1 MTNWSD
7 LRAELGPTIAEL
19 QDEERFAGFSA
30 TFDDMLYDFSRTQM
44 TQGARDR
51 LFAMLEARDFAA
63 RRAAMYGGERINT
76 TEGRRVLHTAL
87 RLPEGAEMVAEGE
100 DIAGAVL
107 ASRAACYAFAE
118 AVRSGAYAA
127 AAGPFTDVVNIGI
140 GGSDLGPVLVAEALG
155 DLIDGPRLHFVSNVD
170 GAALHRV
177 FETCDLT
184 RTLFIIASKS
194 FGTIET
200 METAKVALA
209 RMRGVVADASLH
221 FAALTTKPGM
231 AAEQFGIP
239 AERCFGFA
247 DWVGGRFSVW
257 SPIGLPLM
265 IGLGT
270 ARFGEFLDGAREV
283 DDHFRSA
290 PLAENL
296 PVLMACVG
304 VWHRNGCDYPTRCV
318 VPYDNRLAT
327 LPQYL
332 QQLDMESN
340 GKRVTLAG
348 DPVEVATSPVVWG
361 SAGTN
366 AQHAYFQMLHQSPTP
381 QPLEFLIAA
390 RPVAEG
396 FEHMQRILIANCFA
410 QAQALA
416 YGRTQAEAERLMIEG
431 GMDAAEARALA
442 PHRAFPG
449 NRPSTLLMYRELSPR
464 TLGRIIALA
473 EARCFTEGVF
483 WDVNSFDQWGVELGK
498 VLATDMLPHVE
509 GRFSPEMVDE
519 ALSGPLA
526 HYHGL

>member
-1 MTNWSD
+1 MNWN
-7 LRAELGPTIAEL
+7 ELKATFGPTIAEL
-19 QDEERFAGFSA
+19 QDEDRFLGFSA
-30 TFDDMLYDFSRTQM
+30 TFDDMLFDYSRTQM
-44 TQGARDR
+44 TDDAREG
-51 LFAMLEARDFAA
+51 LFDMLEEREFELI
-63 RRAAMYGGERINT
+63 REAMYSGEKINV

-87 RLPEGAEMVAEGE
+87 RMPEGTRMMADDE
-100 DIAGAVL
+100 DIAATVL
-107 ASRAACYAFAE
+107 DSRAACYAFAD
-118 AVRSGAYAA
+118 AVRSGEYAA

-140 GGSDLGPVLVAEALG
+140 GGSDLGPVLVAEALVA
-155 DLIDGPRLHFVSNVD
+155 DMDGPRLHFVSNVD
-170 GAALHRV
+170 GAALNQV
-177 FETCDLT
+177 FQTCDLS

-200 METAKVALA
+200 METAKMALA
-209 RMRGVVADASLH
+209 RMQDEVADASVH
-221 FAALTTKPGM
+221 FAALTTKPDA

-239 AERCFGFA
+239 AQRCFGFA

-265 IGLGT
+265 IGLGPQK
-270 ARFGEFLDGAREV
+270 FGEFLAGAHEV
-283 DDHFRSA
+283 DEHFRTA
-290 PLAENL
+290 PLGQNL

-304 VWHRNGCDYPTRCV
+304 VWHRNGCGYPTRCV
-318 VPYDNRLAT
+318 VPYDTRLAT

-340 GKRVTLAG
+340 GKRVTVEG
-348 DPVEVATSPVVWG
+348 DEVDVATSPVVWG

-381 QPLEFLIAA
+381 QPLEFMIAA
-390 RPVAEG
+390 KPVAEG
-396 FEHMQRILIANCFA
+396 FEHMQKILIANCFA
-410 QAQALA
+410 QSQALA
-416 YGRTQAEAERLMIEG
+416 YGRSEKEAEDLMIEG
-431 GMDAAEARALA
+431 GMDPIEARELA
-442 PHRAFPG
+442 PHRTFPG

-483 WDVNSFDQWGVELGK
+483 WGVNSFDQWGVELGK

-509 GRFSPEMVDE
+509 GRFSPDMVDE